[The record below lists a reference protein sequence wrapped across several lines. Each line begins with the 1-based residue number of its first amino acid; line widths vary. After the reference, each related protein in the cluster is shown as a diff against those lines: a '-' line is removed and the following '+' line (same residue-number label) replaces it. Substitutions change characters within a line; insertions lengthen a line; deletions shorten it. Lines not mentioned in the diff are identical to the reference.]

1 MLNDVLSGLDPA
13 GPGFGYDNDTRLR
26 LDSSDAVYVD
36 VIHTNIDAV
45 FELGLGVRTG
55 HVDIYPNKGAR
66 QPGCGTSG
74 KVVISVIIISLRR
87 VLLNIRNTLKY
98 LRELF

>member
-1 MLNDVLSGLDPA
+1 MAGLHIINMDARLIVECFTIILYSTVKRIIAGLDPA

-55 HVDIYPNKGAR
+55 HVDFYPNKGAR
-66 QPGCGTSG
+66 QPGCATSG
-74 KVVISVIIISLRR
+74 K
-87 VLLNIRNTLKY
+87 
-98 LRELF
+98 